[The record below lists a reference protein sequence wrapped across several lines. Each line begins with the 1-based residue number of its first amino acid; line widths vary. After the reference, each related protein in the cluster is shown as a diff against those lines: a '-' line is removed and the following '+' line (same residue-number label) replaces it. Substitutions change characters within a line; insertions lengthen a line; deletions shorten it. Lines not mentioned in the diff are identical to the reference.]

1 MLTPAAFAKAEL
13 IVHTP
18 RFQGLDQWKDVPPHS
33 GIFQGERIK
42 NADVFALFP
51 PAIRFFSGVAE
62 IVGLNRVSLEQ
73 AVLCSDGL
81 YYSGTKVGKMQEGMQ
96 AVCAILNSLVCPD
109 IEKLVP

>member
-1 MLTPAAFAKAEL
+1 MFRL
-13 IVHTP
+13 I
-18 RFQGLDQWKDVPPHS
+18 RA
-33 GIFQGERIK
+33 IFQGERIK

-51 PAIRFFSGVAE
+51 PAIRLFSEVAG

-81 YYSGTKVGKMQEGMQ
+81 YYSGTKVGKMQERMQ
-96 AVCAILNSLVCPD
+96 AACAILNSFVCPD